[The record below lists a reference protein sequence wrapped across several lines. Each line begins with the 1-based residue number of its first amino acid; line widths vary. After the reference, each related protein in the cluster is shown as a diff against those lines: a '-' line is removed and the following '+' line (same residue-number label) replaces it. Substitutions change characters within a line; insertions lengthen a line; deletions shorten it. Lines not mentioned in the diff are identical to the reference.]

1 MQVILTIVLCSM
13 LELECMAPYTFDIK
27 YKDMYTCMLDGYEKS
42 AAKIK
47 ELGKRRVN
55 GELIFIKFRCTKIP
69 NEEKGA

>member
-1 MQVILTIVLCSM
+1 
-13 LELECMAPYTFDIK
+13 MAPYTFDTR

-55 GELIFIKFRCTKIP
+55 GELIFIKFRCTQIP